1 MAGKPMEMAGKPM
14 GDGGN
19 EETVLNII
27 RKNPKMTQPQIA
39 MLTGFSERKVNRIT
53 ASLKQK
59 GKLIRI
65 GKTKGGYWQVN
76 V

>member
-1 MAGKPMEMAGKPM
+1 
-14 GDGGN
+14 
-19 EETVLNII
+19 
-27 RKNPKMTQPQIA
+27 MTQPQIA
-39 MLTGFSERKVNRIT
+39 MLTGFSERKVNRII